1 MGSGDGEEGR
11 GMRELAMKGGEDL
24 TREEEGGEVMTGED
38 LLAEEIMQVNTAGK
52 VVVRGNIR

>member
-1 MGSGDGEEGR
+1 
-11 GMRELAMKGGEDL
+11 MKGGEDL
-24 TREEEGGEVMTGED
+24 TREEEDKEVVTGED